1 MRDSHFPLGTGSPL
15 VYCDDRNLA
24 LSFAAGNATLWKPAP
39 STPLCSIAVTKIIS
53 EVLKRNDIPGA
64 AAGLVIGGKAVGEH
78 VVGSPDVDMV
88 SFTGSEAVG
97 REVGKVVQGRF
108 GKVLLELGGN
118 NGTRMHFSPAIGT
131 SGS

>member
-1 MRDSHFPLGTGSPL
+1 MCDSHSRLSTGSIT
-15 VYCDDRNLA
+15 VYRDNRNLA

-78 VVGSPDVDMV
+78 VVGSSDVDMV

-118 NGTRMHFSPAIGT
+118 NGTRMRFSPAIGT
-131 SGS
+131 SS